1 MGEMKSAFERAMEKV
16 EKMGKATDEELKR
29 LEYVPVGSALAA
41 KYLKEE
47 KFDLSGELN
56 KYSDPNI
63 RTHVVNGIQ
72 DALLHNITLPKD
84 DVSKKTT
91 NKAVAGLKLTK
102 KGKNQLDA
110 LLDRISSLTT
120 YYEQARQQALNQFK
134 STFESKLPEITRAM
148 QQQPQK
154 SGIPIETQIQLQFQE
169 QWRRAS
175 SELDAQYEKVLEEH
189 KQQIAAMM

>member
-29 LEYVPVGSALAA
+29 LEYVPIGSAMAA

-47 KFDLSGELN
+47 NFDLSGELN

-91 NKAVAGLKLTK
+91 NKAIAGLKLTRK
-102 KGKNQLDA
+102 AKNQLDA
-110 LLDRISSLTT
+110 LLDRISSLIT
-120 YYEQARQQALNQFK
+120 YYEQAHQQAFNQFK
-134 STFESKLPEITRAM
+134 TTFESKLPEITRAM

>member
-29 LEYVPVGSALAA
+29 LEYVPMGSALAA
-41 KYLKEE
+41 QYLRED
-47 KFDLSGELN
+47 KFDLAGELN
-56 KYSDPNI
+56 KYTDENI
-63 RTHVVNGIQ
+63 HKHVVNGIQ

-84 DVSKKTT
+84 DMSKKAT
-91 NKAVAGLKLTK
+91 NKAISGLKLTRK
-102 KGKNQLDA
+102 TKNQLDA
-110 LLDRISSLTT
+110 LLDRISSLIT
-120 YYEQARQQALNQFK
+120 YYEQARQQAFTQFK

-175 SELDAQYEKVLEEH
+175 SELDSQYEKVLEEH
-189 KQQIAAMM
+189 KQQIAAIT